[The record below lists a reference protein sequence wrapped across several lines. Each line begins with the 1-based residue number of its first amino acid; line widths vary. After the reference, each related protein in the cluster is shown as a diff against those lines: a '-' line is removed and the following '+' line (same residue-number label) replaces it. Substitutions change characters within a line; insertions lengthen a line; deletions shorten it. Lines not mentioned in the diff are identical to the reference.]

1 MAGLPAVVDAR
12 WPTCNDSTTMTSLSR
27 SDLIAASRLI
37 VVKIGSRVLTTSDG
51 LLDTDRIA
59 AIGRQCDRLLAAGKQ
74 LVVVSSGAVA
84 AGMGRLGL
92 SQRPRTLPRLQAAAA
107 VGQSCLIEAYERS
120 LRPHGR
126 HVAQVLLVAEDL
138 QDRRRYLNI
147 RGTLRALLD
156 EGAVPIVNENDTVS
170 VEELQTSFGDNDRL
184 AALVATLLP
193 ADLLVLLSDVAGL
206 YDRAPEAEGASVI
219 PLVPVIDAATERL
232 VRDRASGLSKGGMAS
247 KLAAARMV
255 TTSGCHCVIGP
266 GKRDDVLEAICGG
279 GEVGTLFPG
288 RRGTMP
294 ARKRWLGWSA
304 PASGTLVVDAGA
316 RRAVVNGGSSLLA
329 AGVLSVSGS
338 FGPGDIVTL
347 ETPDGGVFARGL
359 VNYAAA
365 DLDKIRGLQTEQVLE
380 RLGRCGCD
388 AVIHRDDLA
397 VIQQDQSPLPDQT
410 DPLPET
416 MG

>member
-1 MAGLPAVVDAR
+1 MSSP
-12 WPTCNDSTTMTSLSR
+12 SR
-27 SDLIAASRLI
+27 SQLIAAARLI
-37 VVKIGSRVLTTSDG
+37 VVKIGSRVLTTPDG

-59 AIGRQCDRLLAAGKQ
+59 TIGRQCDQLLAAGKQ

-92 SQRPRTLPRLQAAAA
+92 AQRPRTLPRLQAAAA

-120 LRPHGR
+120 LRLHGR

-206 YDRAPEAEGASVI
+206 YDRDPEAVGASVI
-219 PLVPVIDAATERL
+219 PVVPVIDAATERL
-232 VRDRASGLSKGGMAS
+232 VRDRVSGLSKGGMAS

-279 GEVGTLFPG
+279 EEVGTLFPG
-288 RRGTMP
+288 RQGTMP

-397 VIQQDQSPLPDQT
+397 VIQQDQLPLPGRT

>member
-1 MAGLPAVVDAR
+1 MSSP
-12 WPTCNDSTTMTSLSR
+12 SR
-27 SDLIAASRLI
+27 SQLIAAARLI
-37 VVKIGSRVLTTSDG
+37 VVKIGSRVLTTPDG

-59 AIGRQCDRLLAAGKQ
+59 TIGRQCDQLLAAGKQ

-92 SQRPRTLPRLQAAAA
+92 AQRPRTLPRLQAAAA

-206 YDRAPEAEGASVI
+206 YDRDPEAVGASVI
-219 PLVPVIDAATERL
+219 PVVPVIDAATERL
-232 VRDRASGLSKGGMAS
+232 VRDRVSGLSKGGMAS

-288 RRGTMP
+288 RQGTMP

-397 VIQQDQSPLPDQT
+397 VIQQDQLPLPGRT

-416 MG
+416 MD

>member
-1 MAGLPAVVDAR
+1 
-12 WPTCNDSTTMTSLSR
+12 MTSLSR

-37 VVKIGSRVLTTSDG
+37 VVKIGSRVLTTPEG
-51 LLDTDRIA
+51 LLDTNRIA
-59 AIGRQCDRLLAAGKQ
+59 AIGQQCDRLLAAGKQ

-397 VIQQDQSPLPDQT
+397 VIQQDQSLLPDRA

>member
-1 MAGLPAVVDAR
+1 MSSP
-12 WPTCNDSTTMTSLSR
+12 SR
-27 SDLIAASRLI
+27 SQLIAAARLI
-37 VVKIGSRVLTTSDG
+37 VVKIGSRVLTTPDG

-59 AIGRQCDRLLAAGKQ
+59 TIGRQCDQLLAAGKQ

-92 SQRPRTLPRLQAAAA
+92 AQRPRTLPRLQAAAA

-206 YDRAPEAEGASVI
+206 YDRDPEAVGASVI
-219 PLVPVIDAATERL
+219 PVVPVIDAATERL
-232 VRDRASGLSKGGMAS
+232 VRDRVSGLSKGGMAS

-255 TTSGCHCVIGP
+255 TTSGCHCIIGP

-279 GEVGTLFPG
+279 EEVGTLFPG
-288 RRGTMP
+288 RQGTMP

-397 VIQQDQSPLPDQT
+397 VIQQDQLPLPGRT

-416 MG
+416 MD